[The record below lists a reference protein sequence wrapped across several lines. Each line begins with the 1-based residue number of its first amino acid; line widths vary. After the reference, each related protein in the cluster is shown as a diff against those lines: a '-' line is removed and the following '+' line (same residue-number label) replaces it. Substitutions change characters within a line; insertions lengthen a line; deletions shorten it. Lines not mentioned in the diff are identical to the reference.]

1 MKDKAMNKL
10 YYVIGIVTL
19 ILFGCSKPEEE
30 LVEESNIAAI
40 HGTVVINGE
49 PVNAAAVLL
58 TPGGGVKVTGS
69 DGMYD
74 FSELTPGRYELKVF
88 KEGCQSFNKSIDLV
102 AGRDEELAI
111 TMSPSVGNL
120 TINKSYVDMGSNES
134 NNVAGFT
141 IMNSG
146 NAEISWET
154 SNAAAWISMI
164 DPASDTVPAGG
175 AQAVSFTINRAKL
188 STTMLDNYATLIVKS
203 TTAGDGSVA
212 ELLVTVFGNGD
223 GTNTANDNSDM
234 DYVML
239 GDLYVQTKD
248 LSSEEGLNWESAN
261 RLCENSN
268 VGDFND
274 WRLPTIDELA
284 MLYTNKDVI
293 GGFDEINYWSGTG
306 ESKNYYCLNF
316 NTGKQNLYTKYTEL
330 GVRAVRKN
338 TVPVVG
344 ILPVTNIT
352 EESVTFN
359 GSIMNEGSP
368 AYTERG
374 FVYSQSH
381 LPTVNDTKVISYTSK
396 SFANYSAE
404 VKGLVIGEDYFIRA
418 YAINDINTVYSD
430 EIGFSHEIRLP
441 SVSTLPVTDIT
452 ETTAVLHGKI
462 ESVGLPAYTERGFVY
477 SSVFYNPTINED
489 KVVVAGNGTGEFS
502 ANLSGLQDSVVYY
515 VRAYAI
521 SSEGIVYGKSLSFMP
536 CEPNYIILPSAG
548 IMVQKNDI
556 NATKLDYDEV
566 EMLCKNSTVGG
577 FVDWRIPTIDELAI
591 LYINKDF
598 IGGFK
603 DDDPDDYYWS
613 SSNIVNNTY
622 LILRFIDGSQSTSSG
637 YYEHPSINY
646 ARLVRTIT
654 E

>member
-1 MKDKAMNKL
+1 MNKL

-146 NAEISWET
+146 DAEISWET

>member
-146 NAEISWET
+146 DAEISWET

>member
-293 GGFDEINYWSGTG
+293 GGFDEINYWRGTG
-306 ESKNYYCLNF
+306 ESKKYYCLNF

-548 IMVQKNDI
+548 IMVQKKDI

>member
-146 NAEISWET
+146 DAEISWET

-306 ESKNYYCLNF
+306 ESYNYYCLNF
-316 NTGKQNLYTKYTEL
+316 NTGKQSLYTKSTEL
-330 GVRAVRKN
+330 GVRAVRKS

-381 LPTVNDTKVISYTSK
+381 LPTVSDTKVISYTSK
-396 SFANYSAE
+396 GSANYSAE

-430 EIGFSHEIRLP
+430 EIGFSHETRLP

-462 ESVGLPAYTERGFVY
+462 ESVGIPAYTERGFVY
-477 SSVFYNPTINED
+477 SSVFYNPTINEE

-502 ANLSGLQDSVVYY
+502 ANLSGLQDSVAYY

-556 NATKLDYDEV
+556 NATELDYDEV
-566 EMLCKNSTVGG
+566 ETLCKSSTVGG

-591 LYINKDF
+591 LYINKDL
-598 IGGFK
+598 IGGFANWSLY
-603 DDDPDDYYWS
+603 DNNYYWS
-613 SSNIVNNTY
+613 SSEESSDFYWV
-622 LILRFIDGSQSTSSG
+622 LDIDFGSKVRCHKDG
-637 YYEHPSINY
+637 RCY

>member
-146 NAEISWET
+146 DAEISWET

-316 NTGKQNLYTKYTEL
+316 NTGKQSLYTKSTEL
-330 GVRAVRKN
+330 GVRAVRKS

-430 EIGFSHEIRLP
+430 EIGFSHETRLP

-462 ESVGLPAYTERGFVY
+462 ESVGIPAYTERGFVY

-502 ANLSGLQDSVVYY
+502 ANLSGLQDSVAYY

-556 NATKLDYDEV
+556 NATELAYDEV
-566 EMLCKNSTVGG
+566 ETLCKNSTVGG

-603 DDDPDDYYWS
+603 DDGINDYYWS
-613 SSNIVNNTY
+613 SSRDGDSGTSYYWV
-622 LILRFIDGSQSTSSG
+622 LRFIDGSKDNRWRGSDG
-637 YYEHPSINY
+637 Y